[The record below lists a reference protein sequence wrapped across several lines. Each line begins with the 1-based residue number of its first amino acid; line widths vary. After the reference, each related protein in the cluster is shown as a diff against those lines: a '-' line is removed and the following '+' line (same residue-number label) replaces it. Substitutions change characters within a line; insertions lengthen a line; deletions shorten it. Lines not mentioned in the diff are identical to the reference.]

1 MKLVINTRLI
11 DMDVLVG
18 EQIIKNSDDSYTILL
33 NARLSHERQLECYK
47 HALLHINNEDFEKDN
62 ADVIEFN
69 AHGAWFSF
77 WEWETINESW

>member
-1 MKLVINTRLI
+1 MQLLYWVMKLVINTRLI

-18 EQIIKNSDDSYTILL
+18 EQVIKNNDDSYTILL

-69 AHGAWFSF
+69 AHGA
-77 WEWETINESW
+77 

>member
-1 MKLVINTRLI
+1 MKLDINTRLI

-18 EQIIKNSDDSYTILL
+18 EQVIKNNDDSYTILL

-47 HALLHINNEDFEKDN
+47 HALLHINNDDFENDN

-69 AHGAWFSF
+69 AHGA
-77 WEWETINESW
+77 

>member
-1 MKLVINTRLI
+1 MELDINTQII

-18 EQIIKNSDDSYTILL
+18 EQIIKNNDDSYTILL

-69 AHGAWFSF
+69 AHGAKNDS
-77 WEWETINESW
+77 N